1 MFFIRSC
8 ASSGFSISLILSEP
22 TFASHNLKGSAFLE
36 GIDWMILNI
45 PSLFAQLIIL
55 FLPSFPKDSR
65 GVQIVPQFPFNPESL
80 CLIFLIY
87 CLILVLSLRIS
98 IMSEI
103 EKNHSLLCQVLR
115 IFLFLNTIIFLSSS
129 SIVVGVVA
137 SINIFLR
144 ILGW

>member
-1 MFFIRSC
+1 MDDSEYSFFIC
-8 ASSGFSISLILSEP
+8 AVDYSFFAIFSKR
-22 TFASHNLKGSAFLE
+22 FKG
-36 GIDWMILNI
+36 
-45 PSLFAQLIIL
+45 
-55 FLPSFPKDSR
+55 